1 MTTSKNFYG
10 LLGYMLV
17 LLVFYCLFYTIIRF
31 LNDSHPAFL
40 KLTIIA
46 IILLSPFYVIP
57 FINAHF
63 CPYKNIKRLMLG
75 LAILCTAGI
84 LFFGY
89 IDFLKN
95 EEKMID
101 RRSIPYLYHISI
113 TISFYCLYLKEK
125 KNYLL

>member
-1 MTTSKNFYG
+1 MKRLKNLHG

-17 LLVFYCLFYTIIRF
+17 LLVFYFLFYTIIRF

-40 KLTIIA
+40 KLTIII

-57 FINAHF
+57 FINSHF
-63 CPYKNIKRLMLG
+63 CPYKNIKRLMLS
-75 LAILCTAGI
+75 LAIICTAGI

-95 EEKMID
+95 EKKIID
-101 RRSIPYLYHISI
+101 RRSVPYLYHISI
-113 TISFYCLYLKEK
+113 TISFYCLYVKER